1 MIRQL
6 RDDDAQSYADLWRQA
21 LLEAPLAF
29 VSSPEDDCA
38 SSAEG
43 RCANCCGRR
52 SEMFNKDAALVPSE
66 LGAPTKLLETND

>member
-21 LLEAPLAF
+21 LREAPLAF
-29 VSSPEDDCA
+29 VSSPKDDCA

-52 SEMFNKDAALVPSE
+52 SEMFNEDAELVQSD
-66 LGAPTKLLETND
+66 LGALKKLLETND